1 MREIFTSGSSRGEW
15 VAPFTGSP
23 SLLLYRSFLIRR
35 AMNRSRLGF
44 EVPPRKS
51 KCAYLALPRYKAGN
65 PIMTTCHPSDDGEIE
80 NWLW

>member
-1 MREIFTSGSSRGEW
+1 
-15 VAPFTGSP
+15 
-23 SLLLYRSFLIRR
+23 
-35 AMNRSRLGF
+35 MNRSRLGF